1 MSLNSLRRLLAHPT
15 LSIQL
20 CLLGIVGGIS
30 AAALIITFRLSYEG
44 LQSLFVDSTDHFAQ
58 LEGWSRLIIPI
69 VSGLLIA
76 AFALTTGLK
85 YYRMGIPFVI
95 HRLKANYGQIPFRTS
110 LNQFFCGVLALSSGF
125 VVGREGPSVHLGAAG
140 SSFLGQWLKLPYNSI
155 RILAGCGVAAGISAS
170 FNTPF
175 AAVIFVMEVVLREYK
190 IHIFIPVMLA
200 AACGS
205 ILTQLVFGA
214 DNELSFLYFI
224 SLENWMYLYLIPF
237 GIILGILATVFNR
250 SLMKIIHWSKPIS
263 MTKRLLLAGVI
274 TGTVS
279 FFIPQAMGAG
289 LSPLDTLIAD
299 HLDIDLIFIVLAAKI
314 ILALCALGLGIP
326 GGIIGAVFCIGI
338 LTGSLLL
345 APLTVMDDSLIKYS
359 DSFALLGMAG
369 LLTSVAHAP
378 LAALSA
384 VMELAH
390 APDVI
395 APAMIIIVSAY
406 ITSTQLLKNRSIF
419 IMQLQYQGLGFA
431 FSPIHDSM
439 QKVGVLSVLTT
450 DYVLINEHS
459 ERDSHRELNDDPSLL
474 FMVQNEESGGARS
487 YTLAQLDKRNHDA
500 PLRQLSMQGLSS
512 QTTMAE
518 VFDALKE
525 KREGAVY
532 IYEES
537 SDNIIGLISWDM
549 LQNQLFKEDQNAH

>member
-1 MSLNSLRRLLAHPT
+1 MSLNNLRRLLAHPT

-44 LQSLFVDSTDHFAQ
+44 LQSLFLDDTDYFSQ
-58 LEGWSRLIIPI
+58 MRDWGRLIIPI
-69 VSGLLIA
+69 LCGLLIVV
-76 AFALTTGLK
+76 FASCTGLK

-95 HRLKANYGQIPFRTS
+95 HRLKANYGHIPFRTS
-110 LNQFFCGVLALSSGF
+110 LNQFFGGVLALSGGF

-155 RILAGCGVAAGISAS
+155 RILAGCGIAAGISAS

-175 AAVIFVMEVVLREYK
+175 AAVIFVMEVVLREYR

-205 ILTQLVFGA
+205 ILTRLVFGT
-214 DNELSFLYFI
+214 DYELSFIHFI
-224 SLENWMYLYLIPF
+224 ALDNWMYLYLIP
-237 GIILGILATVFNR
+237 LGIVLGVLATLFNR
-250 SLMKIIHWSKPIS
+250 SLMKIIHWSRPVS
-263 MTKRLLLAGVI
+263 MTKRLFMAGAI
-274 TGTVS
+274 TGIVG

-289 LSPLDTLIAD
+289 LAPLDTIIAEHD
-299 HLDIDLIFIVLAAKI
+299 NISLIFVILAAKI
-314 ILALCALGLGIP
+314 LLALCALGLGIP

-345 APLTVMDDSLIKYS
+345 SPLTLIDGSLIKYS
-359 DSFALLGMAG
+359 ESFALLGMAG

-395 APAMIIIVSAY
+395 APAMIVIVSAY
-406 ITSTQLLKNRSIF
+406 ITSTQLLNNHSIF
-419 IMQLQYQGLGFA
+419 IMQLQYQGLSYA
-431 FSPIHDSM
+431 FSPINESM

-450 DYVLINEHS
+450 DYTLINENS
-459 ERDSHRELNDDPSLL
+459 QRDIHTELSKEPSLL
-474 FMVQNEESGGARS
+474 FMAKDKEEGDSCYA
-487 YTLAQLDKRNHDA
+487 LAQLDKRNNDA
-500 PLRQLSMQGLSS
+500 PLRYIAMQGLSS
-512 QTTMAE
+512 QSTMAE
-518 VFDALKE
+518 VFEALKE
-525 KREGAVY
+525 TREGAVY
-532 IYEES
+532 IY
-537 SDNIIGLISWDM
+537 SDSPSDIIGLISWDI
-549 LQNQLFKEDQNAH
+549 LQNRLFKEDHGSY